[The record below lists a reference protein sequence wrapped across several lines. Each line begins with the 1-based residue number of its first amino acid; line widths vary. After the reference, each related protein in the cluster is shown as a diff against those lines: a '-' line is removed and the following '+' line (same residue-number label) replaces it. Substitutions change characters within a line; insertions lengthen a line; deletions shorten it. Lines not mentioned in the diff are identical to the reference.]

1 MAKSLTMVFTAENG
15 KKVSFNLNN
24 VKDSVTD
31 AQVSDV
37 MNAIIT
43 KNVFKTSAGSL
54 KNIESASLTDKN
66 VTNLSVK

>member
-15 KKVSFNLNN
+15 KKVSFKLNN

-37 MNAIIT
+37 MNTIIT
-43 KNVFKTSAGSL
+43 KNVFKTSSGSL
-54 KNIESASLTDKN
+54 KKIESASLTDRN